1 MKHTILK
8 IIFTIISSIILLYSV
23 SKSKN
28 TSSPLYETQHQIEYK
43 TEMEN
48 LFPNGTING
57 EGWSRKAIWRYKRKY
72 IKSYSLFI
80 KEWDYYSNFIPEL
93 KIWIC
98 LTISDL
104 GYAGMYSLSVIDL
117 NINKFNQIEEIIPFT
132 FGKINLSENSL
143 DDHFINF
150 KGKKINI
157 SYEKKSNKRI
167 IKAKSDNFIL
177 PNGKKG
183 IEIQFINFQNKNHES
198 INIQTTWSHNR
209 NLFYLN
215 EKLNGLE
222 SKTNLKIENKEINIK
237 NISFTTLDWGRGV
250 WSYYD
255 TWFWSSGTGIINNN
269 KIGFNFG
276 FGFSDRSSATE
287 NCIFYNDII
296 HKVDIIYFHI
306 MEKWVIRSNDKKV
319 FLYFYPKVNRFS
331 RFNYWVIKSRQDQFF
346 GVFEGKLVLDNGDVV
361 HIKDFYGFAEKVNNK
376 W

>member
-48 LFPNGTING
+48 LFPSGTINAQ
-57 EGWSRKAIWRYKRKY
+57 GWSRKAIWRYKRKY

-198 INIQTTWSHNR
+198 INIQQD
-209 NLFYLN
+209 F
-215 EKLNGLE
+215 
-222 SKTNLKIENKEINIK
+222 KIEFILFK
-237 NISFTTLDWGRGV
+237 
-250 WSYYD
+250 
-255 TWFWSSGTGIINNN
+255 
-269 KIGFNFG
+269 
-276 FGFSDRSSATE
+276 
-287 NCIFYNDII
+287 
-296 HKVDIIYFHI
+296 
-306 MEKWVIRSNDKKV
+306 
-319 FLYFYPKVNRFS
+319 
-331 RFNYWVIKSRQDQFF
+331 
-346 GVFEGKLVLDNGDVV
+346 
-361 HIKDFYGFAEKVNNK
+361 
-376 W
+376 

>member
-72 IKSYSLFI
+72 IKSYSIFI
-80 KEWDYYSNFIPEL
+80 KEWDYYSNYIPEL

-157 SYEKKSNKRI
+157 SFEKKSNKRI

-183 IEIQFINFQNKNHES
+183 IEVQFINYQNKNHES

-215 EKLNGLE
+215 EKINGLE
-222 SKTNLKIENKEINIK
+222 SKTKLKIENKEISIK

-250 WSYYD
+250 WSYHD
-255 TWFWSSGTGIINNN
+255 TWYWASGTGIINNN

-276 FGFSDRSSATE
+276 YGFSDRSSATE